1 MEVQARALKGPWLAE
16 GWATPL
22 ASSVTVPDPTEVPVQ
37 VLEAVKNVNVTVP
50 VGVPKLQIGRASCRE
65 REEISVVAVSLKKK
79 KEISVAAG
87 GVRAVTSIGLQ
98 AEAVIRYYKVTGVQ
112 TWTLPIS
119 ALKGPW
125 LAEGWATPL
134 ASSVTVP
141 DPTEVPVQVLEAVKN
156 VNVTVPVGVPK
167 LPLTVALSCT
177 VDPAGTDV
185 TTAWLAL

>member
-1 MEVQARALKGPWLAE
+1 M
-16 GWATPL
+16 
-22 ASSVTVPDPTEVPVQ
+22 
-37 VLEAVKNVNVTVP
+37 
-50 VGVPKLQIGRASCRE
+50 
-65 REEISVVAVSLKKK
+65 
-79 KEISVAAG
+79 
-87 GVRAVTSIGLQ
+87 
-98 AEAVIRYYKVTGVQ
+98 IRRPPRS
-112 TWTLPIS
+112 TLFPYTTLFRS

-141 DPTEVPVQVLEAVKN
+141 DPTEVPVQVLEVVKN

-185 TTAWLAL
+185 TTAWLARSEEHTSELQSQSNLVCRLLLAIT

>member
-1 MEVQARALKGPWLAE
+1 M
-16 GWATPL
+16 
-22 ASSVTVPDPTEVPVQ
+22 
-37 VLEAVKNVNVTVP
+37 
-50 VGVPKLQIGRASCRE
+50 RE
-65 REEISVVAVSLKKK
+65 L
-79 KEISVAAG
+79 
-87 GVRAVTSIGLQ
+87 
-98 AEAVIRYYKVTGVQ
+98 
-112 TWTLPIS
+112 LP

-185 TTAWLAL
+185 TTAWLALRSTRLNSSHRCISYAVFRWLTNAV

>member
-1 MEVQARALKGPWLAE
+1 MK
-16 GWATPL
+16 
-22 ASSVTVPDPTEVPVQ
+22 
-37 VLEAVKNVNVTVP
+37 VLEP
-50 VGVPKLQIGRASCRE
+50 
-65 REEISVVAVSLKKK
+65 
-79 KEISVAAG
+79 
-87 GVRAVTSIGLQ
+87 
-98 AEAVIRYYKVTGVQ
+98 
-112 TWTLPIS
+112 

-177 VDPAGTDV
+177 VVPAGTDV
-185 TTAWLAL
+185 TTAWLALGMSVPTVGVRAVAVRSSQGLRPDV